1 MSLTGLELEALEMM
15 SVIVKNWDTLVCDLD
30 TLSLAGLNEHLADI
44 LGKSG
49 QKLGQKGQK
58 YPHVTDRADFVTAE
72 RYREKALHFGTGCHW
87 PTVTDVT
94 EAGT

>member
-1 MSLTGLELEALEMM
+1 MSLTDLELEALEMM
-15 SVIVKNWDTLVCDLD
+15 SVIVKNRDTLVCDLD
-30 TLSLAGLNEHLADI
+30 APSLAGLNEHLVDL

-49 QKLGQKGQK
+49 QKLGQKGHP
-58 YPHVTDRADFVTAE
+58 PHVTDRADSVTAE

-87 PTVTDVT
+87 PTVTEGT